1 MKDEQQEHH
10 NELNRLSDD
19 ANQKDLHLKTLYS
32 GVDDLREGKADK
44 DFVALEME
52 DKADKRSVDHK
63 ANRVFVDN
71 HFDKLNSGL
80 EAALKRCEGQEEA
93 LKHAINQISQ
103 DVDGKLDRME
113 LQNVKDFLGKEGIR
127 LWERKLGWF
136 IELKPNYSPVLFHSI
151 LEI

>member
-32 GVDDLREGKADK
+32 GVDDLRECKADK

-63 ANRVFVDN
+63 ANRV
-71 HFDKLNSGL
+71 LWS
-80 EAALKRCEGQEEA
+80 EE
-93 LKHAINQISQ
+93 
-103 DVDGKLDRME
+103 
-113 LQNVKDFLGKEGIR
+113 
-127 LWERKLGWF
+127 
-136 IELKPNYSPVLFHSI
+136 
-151 LEI
+151 